1 MWPQNVS
8 ANVNEICGSPVPGLV
23 EKIDFWW
30 RAGRFVSCRSDPMET
45 SPCWGLQAGIS
56 SFGWAAAVATG
67 CTIWK
72 RSWRPPCVPVWD
84 VMSWNNSTY
93 SRESDPIPG
102 SNPVS
107 LLNLLAARLGFFSI
121 PQKVIFGRLF
131 VFHNEWKYFSSEKRI
146 LKNMLR
152 SSHWH
157 REKAGRNISLFLIT
171 QLIPVNY
178 TKALY
183 VINVQEQYL
192 NLKVGRED

>member
-30 RAGRFVSCRSDPMET
+30 RAGRFVSCGSDPMET

-107 LLNLLAARLGFFSI
+107 LLNLLAARLVFFPYHKKSSLEDFLSS
-121 PQKVIFGRLF
+121 KMNGNIFQVKKGL
-131 VFHNEWKYFSSEKRI
+131 WRI
-146 LKNMLR
+146 CWEAATGIERKQAETFPFF
-152 SSHWH
+152 W
-157 REKAGRNISLFLIT
+157 SLS
-171 QLIPVNY
+171 
-178 TKALY
+178 
-183 VINVQEQYL
+183 
-192 NLKVGRED
+192 